1 MNIYQEVYDI
11 IQNLRQ
17 QWINTINVQLRSE
30 GRLPL
35 PSLPMFLDEE
45 QKIQQWLY
53 VANEL
58 KQNYSSEIVRVA
70 QQKYPILQQIFQ
82 MNESE
87 VRS

>member
-45 QKIQQWLY
+45 QKTQQWLY
-53 VANEL
+53 VAHEL